1 VYAIKV
7 SVITVGILR
16 GEILGYEEFRR
27 RKNTEFLQTFLK
39 QILQNLEFT
48 NVKLLLWSQMQPLV
62 NEIHLYRIDFLMPR
76 LLSVQKSGV
85 QILHLSW
92 DIVYLVE
99 EDYMNVVHFI
109 KLNLWKRIFK

>member
-1 VYAIKV
+1 
-7 SVITVGILR
+7 
-16 GEILGYEEFRR
+16 
-27 RKNTEFLQTFLK
+27 
-39 QILQNLEFT
+39 
-48 NVKLLLWSQMQPLV
+48 MQPLV

-109 KLNLWKRIFK
+109 KLNL